1 MNFLVKEFCCAVHL
15 NKLRMSASSTELP
28 VRLGLDL
35 CHCCVRLIQLIKCT
49 VAARRRTDE

>member
-1 MNFLVKEFCCAVHL
+1 MEPAKMKTHHGYFLGKP
-15 NKLRMSASSTELP
+15 MSAVGTELP

-49 VAARRRTDE
+49 VAARRRTNE